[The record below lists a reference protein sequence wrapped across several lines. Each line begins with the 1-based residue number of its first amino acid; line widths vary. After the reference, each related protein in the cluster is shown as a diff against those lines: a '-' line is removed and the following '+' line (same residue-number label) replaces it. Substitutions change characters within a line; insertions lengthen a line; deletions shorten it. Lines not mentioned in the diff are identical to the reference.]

1 MTSYAVARLEEIEE
15 LTDGREP
22 FRPVRHHFGITSFGV
37 NAWTAPQVGDRI
49 INEHDESDPDSNE
62 ELYLVVQGR
71 AMFELDGDRVAAPTG
86 TFIFAPPG
94 VKRTAFAEEP
104 ETTVIALGGTPGKAY
119 EPDGW
124 ELWAPL
130 NPLYEAGEYAE
141 AADRGRQLVEA
152 HPQYAGLL
160 YNLACCESLAGRT
173 GDAVDHLGL
182 AIDRWERYRSYAQ
195 DDSDFDPIRDEPAF
209 KELIERKGYETSVGR
224 RHVDRTAAFRPT
236 EQRQSWPGPRRTR
249 SRHRA
254 STPVWSDGG
263 RPGMPWKAPLTS
275 SDGRLAISN

>member
-1 MTSYAVARLEEIEE
+1 MKRYAVARLEEIEE

-37 NAWTAPQVGDRI
+37 NAWTAHEVGDRI
-49 INEHDESDPDSNE
+49 INEHDESDPDSDE
-62 ELYLVVQGR
+62 ELYLVVRGR

-86 TFIFAPPG
+86 TLIFAPPG

-124 ELWAPL
+124 ELWTPL
-130 NPLYEAGEYAE
+130 NPLYESGQYAE

-173 GDAVDHLGL
+173 VDAVDHLGR
-182 AIDRWERYRSYAQ
+182 AIDRSEQFRSYAK
-195 DDSDFDPIRDEPAF
+195 DDSDFAPIRDEPGF
-209 KELIERKGYETSVGR
+209 KKLIGR
-224 RHVDRTAAFRPT
+224 
-236 EQRQSWPGPRRTR
+236 
-249 SRHRA
+249 
-254 STPVWSDGG
+254 
-263 RPGMPWKAPLTS
+263 
-275 SDGRLAISN
+275 

>member
-15 LTDGREP
+15 LNDGRCP
-22 FRPVRHHFGITSFGV
+22 FRPVRQHFGITSFGV
-37 NAWTAPQVGDRI
+37 NAWTAPEVGDRI
-49 INEHDESDPDSNE
+49 INEHDESDPDSHE
-62 ELYLVVQGR
+62 ELYLVVRGR
-71 AMFELDGDRVAAPTG
+71 ATFELDGDRVAAPTG

-104 ETTVIALGGTPGKAY
+104 ETTVIALGGTPGEAY

-124 ELWAPL
+124 EIWAPL
-130 NPLYEAGEYAE
+130 NPLYEAGQYAE

-173 GDAVDHLGL
+173 VDAIDHLRR
-182 AIDRWERYRSYAQ
+182 AIDLSERSRSYAA

-209 KELIERKGYETSVGR
+209 KKLIQRK
-224 RHVDRTAAFRPT
+224 
-236 EQRQSWPGPRRTR
+236 
-249 SRHRA
+249 
-254 STPVWSDGG
+254 
-263 RPGMPWKAPLTS
+263 
-275 SDGRLAISN
+275 

>member
-37 NAWTAPQVGDRI
+37 NAWTALEVGDRI
-49 INEHDESDPDSNE
+49 INEHDESAPDADE
-62 ELYLVVQGR
+62 ELYLVVRGR
-71 AMFELDGDRVAAPTG
+71 AVFELDGDRVAAPAG

-104 ETTVIALGGTPGKAY
+104 ETTVIALGGTPGQAY
-119 EPDGW
+119 APDGW
-124 ELWAPL
+124 ELWAPV
-130 NPLYEAGEYAE
+130 NPLYEAGEYAA

-182 AIDRWERYRSYAQ
+182 AIDRSKRVRSYAK

-209 KELIERKGYETSVGR
+209 KALIEREG
-224 RHVDRTAAFRPT
+224 
-236 EQRQSWPGPRRTR
+236 
-249 SRHRA
+249 
-254 STPVWSDGG
+254 
-263 RPGMPWKAPLTS
+263 
-275 SDGRLAISN
+275 